1 MSTTRPVAGTPEVPR
16 RRFLQAGAA
25 TGMALLA
32 GQAVPRLQAPAQAQD
47 TTAEAPND
55 IFLHGVASGD
65 PLADRVI
72 IWTRIS
78 GMPATPG
85 EVPVSWSVAVD
96 EAMTEVIA
104 TGTASARSGRDWT
117 VHVDVSGLKPATSY
131 WYAFEVDGVRS
142 PTGRTRTARSPD
154 DPGEIRLGVVSCA
167 AWPGGSFTAYRLL
180 SRRDVDLVVHL
191 GDYIYESYRKVHRD
205 HDKPAPAVTVDD
217 YRGRYRQYRSDPDLQ
232 ALHRSHPVA
241 AVWDDHEVA
250 GNAWTGGASSH
261 QSSSQ
266 GPWLQRRAAAM
277 QAYFEWL
284 PVRRPDPDRPAR
296 IWRSLTLGGAAE
308 LMLIDTRHDGRDK
321 QVDERNPNPRQAID
335 DPGRSMISVEQ
346 REWLAERLTG
356 SEATWRLVANQVLF
370 SPFGLD
376 LPGPLAAFAGRF
388 GILAGDLTVNPD
400 SWDGYGGE
408 RSRVLSTLA
417 EQTARNTVILTG
429 DVHSSWAFE
438 VPGKAGANNPAAVE
452 LVVPAVSS
460 TPFGRLLGGSNDL
473 IGDYLSEGNL
483 INELVTSAIE
493 SQLDHLRW
501 SEVSSNGYVVASIT
515 PERVWAEWWH
525 LKGVGPDDK
534 GEHRGAAWQ
543 INAGT
548 SRLVAAKAADA
559 PGPRG
564 KTPPVA
570 GAEDGDQ
577 PETAAPGPVTFG
589 LVGAAVAVAA
599 GAAVT
604 IRRRRSD
611 GPAGQNHPPSF

>member
-1 MSTTRPVAGTPEVPR
+1 MSTTRPVNSAHEVPR

-25 TGMALLA
+25 TGVALLA
-32 GQAVPRLQAPAQAQD
+32 SEAVPRLQAPAQAQ
-47 TTAEAPND
+47 TAEAPND

-72 IWTRIS
+72 IWTRVS

-85 EVPVSWSVAVD
+85 EVPVSWSMAVD
-96 EAMTEVIA
+96 EAMTKVVA
-104 TGTASARSGRDWT
+104 TGATSARSGQDWT

-131 WYAFEVDGVRS
+131 WYAFEVNGVRS
-142 PTGRTRTARSPD
+142 PTGRTRTARAPD

-167 AWPGGSFTAYRLL
+167 AWPGGFFTAYRLL
-180 SRRDVDLVVHL
+180 ARRDVDLVVHL
-191 GDYIYESYRKVHRD
+191 GDYIYEFYREVHRA
-205 HDKPAPAVTVDD
+205 HDKPAPAVTLDD

-232 ALHRSHPVA
+232 ALHRRHPIA

-250 GNAWTGGASSH
+250 GNAWAGGASGH
-261 QSSSQ
+261 QPSTQ
-266 GPWLQRRAAAM
+266 GPWAQRRAAAM

-296 IWRSLTLGGAAE
+296 IWRSLALGGAAE
-308 LMLIDTRHDGRDK
+308 LVLIDTRHDGRDK
-321 QVDERNPNPRQAID
+321 QVDARTPDPRQVLD

-356 SEATWRLVANQVLF
+356 SEATWRLVVNQVLF
-370 SPFGLD
+370 SPFGLE
-376 LPGPLAAFAGRF
+376 LPGPLAAFGSRF
-388 GILAGDLTVNPD
+388 GILADGVAINPD

-408 RSRVLSTLA
+408 RSRVLAILA
-417 EQTARNTVILTG
+417 EQTARNTVFLTG

-452 LVVPAVSS
+452 LVVPAISS
-460 TPFGRLLGGSNDL
+460 TPFGRLLGGSNGV
-473 IGDYLSEGNL
+473 IADYLGQGNL
-483 INELVTSAIE
+483 INQLVTSAIE
-493 SQLDHLRW
+493 SQLEYLRW
-501 SEVSSNGYVVASIT
+501 SEVGSNGYVVASIT

-525 LKGVGPDDK
+525 VKGVGPDDK
-534 GEHRGAAWQ
+534 SEHRGAAWQ

-559 PGPRG
+559 PGPRD
-564 KTPPVA
+564 KTPTET
-570 GAEDGDQ
+570 GAEESDQ
-577 PETAAPGPVTFG
+577 RDTTAPSPVTFG
-589 LVGAAVAVAA
+589 LVGVAVAAAA

-604 IRRRRSD
+604 IRRRRPD
-611 GPAGQNHPPSF
+611 DPVGQDPPPSF

>member
-1 MSTTRPVAGTPEVPR
+1 MSPTRPVAVALELPR

-25 TGMALLA
+25 TGVALVA
-32 GQAVPRLQAPAQAQD
+32 GQAVPRLQAPAHAQD
-47 TTAEAPND
+47 ATAETPND

-72 IWTRIS
+72 IWTRVS
-78 GMPATPG
+78 GMPKTPD
-85 EVPVSWSVAVD
+85 EVPVSWSMATD
-96 EAMTEVIA
+96 EAMTEVVA
-104 TGTASARSGRDWT
+104 TGTTSARSGQDWT
-117 VHVDVSGLKPATSY
+117 VHVDVPGLKPATSY

-142 PTGRTRTARSPD
+142 PTGRTRTARAPD

-167 AWPGGSFTAYRLL
+167 AWPGGFFTAYRLL
-180 SRRDVDLVVHL
+180 ARRDVDLVVHL

-205 HDKPAPAVTVDD
+205 HDNPAPAVTLDD
-217 YRGRYRQYRSDPDLQ
+217 YRGRYRQYLSDPDLQ
-232 ALHRSHPVA
+232 ALHRRHPIA

-250 GNAWTGGASSH
+250 GNAWKEGASSH

-266 GPWLQRRAAAM
+266 GPWQERRAAAM

-284 PVRRPDPDRPAR
+284 PVRRPDPDRPTR

-308 LMLIDTRHDGRDK
+308 LVLIDTRHDGRDK
-321 QVDERNPNPRQAID
+321 QVDEGSPNPRQAID
-335 DPGRSMISVEQ
+335 DLGRSMISVEQ
-346 REWLAERLTG
+346 REWLTERLTG

-376 LPGPLAAFAGRF
+376 LPGPLAALAGRF

-417 EQTARNTVILTG
+417 EQTARNTVFLTG

-438 VPGKAGANNPAAVE
+438 VPGKAGAINPAAVE
-452 LVVPAVSS
+452 IVVPAVSS
-460 TPFGRLLGGSNDL
+460 TPFGRLLGGSNGV
-473 IGDYLSEGNL
+473 IADYLGEGNL

-501 SEVSSNGYVVASIT
+501 SEVGSNGYVVASIT

-548 SRLVAAKAADA
+548 SRLVAAKAVDA
-559 PGPRG
+559 PGPRD
-564 KTPPVA
+564 KTPAEAA
-570 GAEDGDQ
+570 GKKSDQ
-577 PETAAPGPVTFG
+577 DDTTAPSPVTFG
-589 LVGAAVAVAA
+589 LVGVAVAAAA

-604 IRRRRSD
+604 IRRRRPD
-611 GPAGQNHPPSF
+611 DRVGQDPPPSS